1 MPIEPPVTQVTNA
14 QQTAGEPAP
23 AYGHREKLER
33 VIGFRGYV
41 AIGFGVMVGVG
52 WLVYAGQWL
61 LTGGVLGAVL
71 GFIIGAA
78 FLIPVGR
85 CYAELTSALPLSGGE
100 VAFTYKAF
108 GPLASFVA
116 AWALSM
122 NYIAVTP
129 FETIAVGAMF
139 EALFPSL
146 ASAELYTVGG
156 YSVSWSTIIPGILS
170 GLWVVWLN
178 WRGAK
183 VSVAFQTFAIAAM
196 LGSSVIFLV
205 VAFLEGDI
213 GNLTPL
219 FVGAGHWWQAAW
231 ASVISVLVVVPF
243 FLTGFD
249 CIAQAAEESG
259 RGMEPRKLGVAIIVT
274 ILMGGVFYT
283 MIILALG
290 LSAPVERIIEI
301 TADKN
306 AMPLAEV
313 FRSGLQ
319 SEWMAKLVLFAGLLG
334 ILSTLNGIF
343 IAATRVLFA
352 QGRGGLLPHWF
363 AELHPVHHTPKNAVL
378 FVGAIALVGPFIG
391 KAGLLHIVNSY
402 SLVFAF
408 ILTITAF
415 ATLRLRRTAPE
426 MPRPYRTSRSS
437 IYLAIVVGF
446 ILIGLM
452 TVPGSPGQMGGAE
465 FLTVG
470 VWMTLG
476 LALYSARQSR
486 GRGMARDEQRMMI
499 LGEHA

>member
-1 MPIEPPVTQVTNA
+1 MSESSDPQ
-14 QQTAGEPAP
+14 AP
-23 AYGHREKLER
+23 REKLER
-33 VIGFRGYV
+33 VIGFRGYI

-61 LTGGVLGAVL
+61 LTGGVLGAIL
-71 GFIIGAA
+71 GFVVGAA

-129 FETIAVGAMF
+129 FETIAVGSMF

-146 ASAELYTVGG
+146 VSAELYEIGG
-156 YSVSWSTIIPGILS
+156 YSVSWSTIIPGVLS

-178 WRGAK
+178 WHGARL
-183 VSVAFQTFAIAAM
+183 SVAFQTVAIVAM
-196 LGSSVIFLV
+196 LGSSLIFLV
-205 VAFLEGDI
+205 VAFIEGDV

-219 FVGAGHWWQAAW
+219 FVGPGYWWQAAW
-231 ASVISVLVVVPF
+231 ASIISVLVIVPF

-259 RGMEPRKLGVAIIVT
+259 KGMEPRKLGVAIIVT
-274 ILMGGVFYT
+274 ILMGAVFYT

-290 LSAPVERIIEI
+290 LSAPVHRIIEI
-301 TADKN
+301 TTNKN

-313 FRSGLQ
+313 FRTGLG
-319 SEWMAKLVLFAGLLG
+319 SEWMARLVLFAGLLG

-343 IAATRVLFA
+343 IAATRILFA

-378 FVGAIALVGPFIG
+378 FVGFIALAGPFIG
-391 KAGLLHIVNSY
+391 KAGLLYIVNSY
-402 SLVFAF
+402 SLVFSF

-415 ATLRLRRTAPE
+415 AALRLRRTAPD
-426 MPRPYRTSRSS
+426 MPRPYRTAKSS
-437 IYLAIVVGF
+437 IYLAIAVGF

-452 TVPGSPGQMGGAE
+452 TLPWSPGQMGRAE
-465 FLTVG
+465 FVTVT
-470 VWMTLG
+470 VWMMAG
-476 LALYSARQSR
+476 LVLYWLRQS
-486 GRGMARDEQRMMI
+486 GRRSMIGEEQRRMI